1 MPIAPEYLHL
11 VYPDLAPFEA
21 FLYGRNSAD
30 PKKKARS
37 VADQLD
43 EGRALCAEHGWPVKR
58 VFKDPGISASRYAR
72 KGRDD
77 FEEMLAE
84 IEAGECRILVAW
96 EASRYYR
103 DLEIYVRLRNA
114 CYAAGVLLC
123 YNGMV
128 YDLSK
133 RADRKATA
141 QDAIQA
147 EDEAE
152 GIRDRNV
159 RTQKQNAS
167 KGRPHGPVLTGY
179 KRVYDPE
186 TGELINQVPYE
197 PQVETVGW
205 WFELAE
211 AGTPSN
217 GIARDTKERKL
228 KVAAELAAAG
238 MEPGEV
244 TKELIDRALLTRYGN
259 DWRGKAITQVLKNK
273 AYIGRKVHEGKD
285 IGKASWDQ
293 LIPGEEFVERFYNV
307 QAILEGRELGSAHD
321 TSVKH
326 LLSRIPWCGEHG
338 EHEPVVRWK
347 YDVNGHHTY
356 SCSERGDVSVN
367 ANRLE
372 AFVEEAV
379 LTWLGSDKAVAAF
392 QRGNRPAEAKRAQL
406 QLAGMEQQLRE
417 ARALSTQFGPDGQP
431 RMSALTLADLESS
444 LRPQI
449 EKLRERI
456 EQASVPPLLR
466 GLVGNRDADTVWSRL
481 DMHAQRMVLRKV
493 VTIRLYRAPA
503 QGSKVLS
510 GRVKLS
516 FYGEPGFKPEG
527 PRSRA

>member
-367 ANRLE
+367 AIRLE

>member
-11 VYPDLAPFEA
+11 VYPELAPYDA

-37 VADQLD
+37 VADQLS
-43 EGRALCAEHGWPVKR
+43 EGRALCDEHGWPIKR
-58 VFKDPGISASRYAR
+58 EFKDPGISASRYAR

-141 QDAIQA
+141 MDAIQA

-186 TGELINQVPYE
+186 TGELINQFPYE
-197 PQVETVGW
+197 PAVETVGR

-211 AGTPSN
+211 GGKPSEE
-217 GIARDTKERKL
+217 IARDTRERKL
-228 KVAAELAAAG
+228 KLAAELTAGG
-238 MEPGEV
+238 MEEGEI
-244 TKELIDRALLTRYGN
+244 TKVLIDRALVTRYGN
-259 DWRGKAITQVLKNK
+259 DWRGKAITKVLKNK

-285 IGKASWDQ
+285 IGKATWPP
-293 LIPGEEFVERFYNV
+293 LVPGEEFIERFFNV
-307 QAILEGRELGSAHD
+307 QQILEARELGSAHD
-321 TSVKH
+321 TTVKH

-338 EHEPVVRWK
+338 MHEPIVRWK
-347 YDVNGHHTY
+347 MDAHGHEQY
-356 SCSERGDVSVN
+356 SCAERGDVTVS
-367 ANRLE
+367 AARLQAYVE
-372 AFVEEAV
+372 AAV
-379 LTWLGSDKAVAAF
+379 LRWLRSREAVAAF
-392 QRGNRPAEAKRAQL
+392 RRADQPAAAKR
-406 QLAGMEQQLRE
+406 
-417 ARALSTQFGPDGQP
+417 
-431 RMSALTLADLESS
+431 
-444 LRPQI
+444 
-449 EKLRERI
+449 
-456 EQASVPPLLR
+456 
-466 GLVGNRDADTVWSRL
+466 
-481 DMHAQRMVLRKV
+481 
-493 VTIRLYRAPA
+493 
-503 QGSKVLS
+503 
-510 GRVKLS
+510 
-516 FYGEPGFKPEG
+516 
-527 PRSRA
+527 